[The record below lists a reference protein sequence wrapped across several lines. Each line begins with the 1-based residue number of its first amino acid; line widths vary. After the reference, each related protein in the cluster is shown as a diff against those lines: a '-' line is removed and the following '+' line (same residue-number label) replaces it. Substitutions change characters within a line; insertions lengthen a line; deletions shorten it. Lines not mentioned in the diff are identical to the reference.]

1 MWEIGEPLK
10 SAKTYILIIYQVE
23 ALMKEGHFAQWT
35 CFSPGGVAPKAAEAV
50 KQKEELKQAQVEVKV
65 AVEDLKVETVF
76 FRKEDEE
83 VDLNHRSLNML
94 KHMID
99 GKNLNNLKG

>member
-1 MWEIGEPLK
+1 MCNFLAEVQLN
-10 SAKTYILIIYQVE
+10 VV
-23 ALMKEGHFAQWT
+23 HFAQWT

-50 KQKEELKQAQVEVKV
+50 KEKEELKQAQVEVKV